1 MKLMLS
7 LTPCKKN
14 TVRGVMDSK
23 IKLRMFEV
31 AIRDTSANPIAV
43 LKVKPCITISL
54 PHCYSHPSFDKQR
67 VSDIRMDMYPLR
79 SNH

>member
-14 TVRGVMDSK
+14 TVRGVMDTWE
-23 IKLRMFEV
+23 LWMFEV